1 MGARREETPTV
12 LRSEESVET
21 KLLRIAEKARNEYV
35 QTSANYRMRSRV
47 RESRKHGSGR
57 GAGANGCMDEI
68 LWHRRETRRK
78 TEKTNLILQH
88 LKKPVYS
95 TRGKFTDK
103 IAAKVC
109 RQNFSNKFSYRA

>member
-1 MGARREETPTV
+1 MVAWSEETPTV

-57 GAGANGCMDEI
+57 GAGANGCV
-68 LWHRRETRRK
+68 WTKYCGTAGKPGGKRRK
-78 TEKTNLILQH
+78 QTSFCNI
-88 LKKPVYS
+88 
-95 TRGKFTDK
+95 
-103 IAAKVC
+103 
-109 RQNFSNKFSYRA
+109 